1 MHYLTESMSEFLK
14 NKAILLE
21 LDIRKRGDVNHNSA
35 SGLSDD
41 GVDFKLKGT
50 LMLEREPLMNRF

>member
-1 MHYLTESMSEFLK
+1 MSEFLK